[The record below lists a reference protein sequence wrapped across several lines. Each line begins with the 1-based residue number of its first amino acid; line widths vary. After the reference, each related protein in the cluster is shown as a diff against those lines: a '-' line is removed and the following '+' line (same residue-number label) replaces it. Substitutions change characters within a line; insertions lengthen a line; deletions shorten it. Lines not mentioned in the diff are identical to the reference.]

1 MTKEASQL
9 KPSTEPTAIPKKQPK
24 IDTSS
29 LKSSYCNVCNAVST
43 REEVVLSFGV
53 NQNWELTG
61 GQDELEIQLQHRI
74 ILSPFAAKRL
84 QEVLAKLVKDY
95 EVRYGEMK

>member
-1 MTKEASQL
+1 
-9 KPSTEPTAIPKKQPK
+9 
-24 IDTSS
+24 
-29 LKSSYCNVCNAVST
+29 
-43 REEVVLSFGV
+43 VLSFGV

-61 GQDELEIQLQHRI
+61 GQDELEIQLEHRI

-84 QEVLAKLVKDY
+84 QEVLTKLVKDY